1 MYHLYT
7 KTVHTVQIL
16 KKIIVYLKKGVTGV
30 TMPGTLV
37 KSRVSVLLLFKIK
50 RSNKNEMYMARIH

>member
-1 MYHLYT
+1 MYT

-37 KSRVSVLLLFKIK
+37 KSMVSVLLLFKIK
-50 RSNKNEMYMARIH
+50 RSNKNEMYMERIH